1 MMRLQGRFFSLVLC
15 AASVAFGADKSPD
28 AKVTTDDKK
37 GVQINE
43 IERGFYFEARGG
55 YWATFNPPTLT
66 GGKSYFSSGQAVELD
81 MGFDIGERFSPSLFL
96 LATGNRMGS
105 DYTGYSN
112 GIASGD
118 YGSFIPGVGLKVRLV
133 GFKDAQEVERTWFYV
148 RVGAGVMFYSP
159 SALINKLD
167 VLVNAGPGI
176 EYFTKLRHFSIG
188 LEANFNFMALTSS
201 FGFSVLPMVK
211 YSF

>member
-1 MMRLQGRFFSLVLC
+1 VLV

-37 GVQINE
+37 GVTINE

-55 YWATFNPPTLT
+55 YWATLNPPTLA
-66 GGKSYFSSGQAVELD
+66 GGASYFSSGQAVELD
-81 MGFDIGERFSPSLFL
+81 MGFDIGDRVSPSLFL

-105 DYTGYSN
+105 DYTGYSTN

-118 YGSFIPGVGLKVRLV
+118 YGAFIPGVGLKVRLV